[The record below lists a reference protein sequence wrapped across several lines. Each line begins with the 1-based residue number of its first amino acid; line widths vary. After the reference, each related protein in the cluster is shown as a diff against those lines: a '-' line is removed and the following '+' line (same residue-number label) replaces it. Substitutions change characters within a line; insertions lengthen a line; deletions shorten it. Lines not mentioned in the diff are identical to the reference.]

1 MAKEKE
7 KTEAVVETAA
17 QESVFD
23 AAEIAANARE
33 LFGYS
38 IDLANAAFDVNH
50 VERCTLNEAKRIIKE
65 FAERKVK

>member
-7 KTEAVVETAA
+7 KPEAVETSA

-50 VERCTLNEAKRIIKE
+50 VERCTLNEAKRIIKA
-65 FAERKVK
+65 FAERKV

>member
-7 KTEAVVETAA
+7 KPEAVETAA

-50 VERCTLNEAKRIIKE
+50 VERCTLNEAKRIIKA
-65 FAERKVK
+65 FAERKV

>member
-7 KTEAVVETAA
+7 KPEAVESAA

-50 VERCTLNEAKRIIKE
+50 VERCTLNEAKRIIKA
-65 FAERKVK
+65 FAERKV

>member
-7 KTEAVVETAA
+7 KPEVVETAA

-33 LFGYS
+33 LFGYG

-50 VERCTLNEAKRIIKE
+50 VERCTLNEAKRIIKA
-65 FAERKVK
+65 FAERKV